1 MTKKQMR
8 QMGIDPND
16 FECIL
21 SDTDVVDY
29 FGADD
34 LMIAYREDEEEE

>member
-21 SDTDVVDY
+21 DQEDVMDY
-29 FGADD
+29 LDD
-34 LMIAYREDEEEE
+34 LVLAEEEEEE

>member
-1 MTKKQMR
+1 MR

-21 SDTDVVDY
+21 DQEDVMDY
-29 FGADD
+29 LDD
-34 LMIAYREDEEEE
+34 LVLAEEEEE

>member
-1 MTKKQMR
+1 MTKKQMK

-21 SDTDVVDY
+21 DQEDVMDY
-29 FGADD
+29 LDD
-34 LMIAYREDEEEE
+34 LVLAEEEEEEE

>member
-8 QMGIDPND
+8 QMGIDPDD

-21 SDTDVVDY
+21 DQEEVMDY
-29 FGADD
+29 LDD
-34 LMIAYREDEEEE
+34 LVLAEYDDEEE

>member
-1 MTKKQMR
+1 MTKKMMR

-21 SDTDVVDY
+21 DQEDVMDY
-29 FGADD
+29 LDD
-34 LMIAYREDEEEE
+34 LVLAEEEEEE

>member
-1 MTKKQMR
+1 MTKKQMK

-21 SDTDVVDY
+21 DQEDVMDY
-29 FGADD
+29 LDD
-34 LMIAYREDEEEE
+34 LVLAEEEEEE

>member
-8 QMGIDPND
+8 QMGIDPDD

-21 SDTDVVDY
+21 EQEDVMDY
-29 FGADD
+29 LDD
-34 LMIAYREDEEEE
+34 LVLAEEEEEE